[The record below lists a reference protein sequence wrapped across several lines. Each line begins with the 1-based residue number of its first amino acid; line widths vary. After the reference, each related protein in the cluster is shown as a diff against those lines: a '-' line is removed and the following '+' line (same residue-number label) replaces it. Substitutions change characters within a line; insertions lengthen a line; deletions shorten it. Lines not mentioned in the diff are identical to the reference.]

1 MTSLVLE
8 EEVTLEKKNK
18 SGLLYIRA
26 EKCNLELTPRI
37 GAERTDVLLSSILK
51 HSDGHC
57 DGLWTPR

>member
-1 MTSLVLE
+1 MTSLDLE
-8 EEVTLEKKNK
+8 EEVTLEKKK

-26 EKCNLELTPRI
+26 EKCNLELTLRI

-51 HSDGHC
+51 HSDGLC